1 MVLAI
6 AGIGSDNVVGISVDN
21 GARIDIAALE
31 EKLDENLRARQPVF
45 AVVAIVGSTEGIE
58 TDLMCNITIALMKK
72 TFRGS
77 GRLSKLDFG
86 PTQAVSSKGS
96 VISCSC

>member
-31 EKLDENLRARQPVF
+31 EKLDDNLRARQPVF

-58 TDLMCNITIALMKK
+58 TDLICNISNRADEKNFQRERSTL
-72 TFRGS
+72 
-77 GRLSKLDFG
+77 
-86 PTQAVSSKGS
+86 
-96 VISCSC
+96 